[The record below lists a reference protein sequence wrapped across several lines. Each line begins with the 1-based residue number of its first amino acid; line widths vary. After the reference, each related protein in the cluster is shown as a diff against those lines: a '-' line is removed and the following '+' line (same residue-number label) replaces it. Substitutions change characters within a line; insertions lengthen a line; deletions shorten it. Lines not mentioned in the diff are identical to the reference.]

1 MSIAKKLFALAAPV
15 ALLALS
21 ACTTGLP
28 TQVQRFQAM
37 PAPQGQAFVIVPTNE
52 ANRGGLEFSQYADLV
67 RRHLVAQGFAEAP
80 TPEQA
85 TLIVSLDYG
94 IDSGRERIVS
104 YPDPFPYYG
113 YGGFGRYGGYG
124 RGWGRGTRASRSRRS
139 WTAPTASAIRLST
152 GAGAAGA
159 ATTPTA
165 TPSTPPTSIWTS
177 SGRPTASRCSKDSRR
192 RIPAPTNCRPWSR
205 TWSRRCSPAS
215 PEIRARRCASRCRRP
230 THARTTDCEEDEE
243 GAGNPAPFRVSFRA
257 VS

>member
-67 RRHLVAQGFAEAP
+67 RRHLIAQGFAEAP

-94 IDSGRERIVS
+94 IDDGRERIVS

-124 RGWGRGTRASRSRRS
+124 RGWGRGWGGAYGLGYSPYYWGWGGWGGYDTHSYTVYTSYLDLDIKRAADGQSLFEGLAQAHSS
-139 WTAPTASAIRLST
+139 SNELPALVPNLVEAMFT
-152 GAGAAGA
+152 GFPGNSGE
-159 ATTPTA
+159 TVRITV
-165 TPSTPPTSIWTS
+165 PP
-177 SGRPTASRCSKDSRR
+177 PD
-192 RIPAPTNCRPWSR
+192 
-205 TWSRRCSPAS
+205 
-215 PEIRARRCASRCRRP
+215 
-230 THARTTDCEEDEE
+230 ARTH
-243 GAGNPAPFRVSFRA
+243 N
-257 VS
+257 